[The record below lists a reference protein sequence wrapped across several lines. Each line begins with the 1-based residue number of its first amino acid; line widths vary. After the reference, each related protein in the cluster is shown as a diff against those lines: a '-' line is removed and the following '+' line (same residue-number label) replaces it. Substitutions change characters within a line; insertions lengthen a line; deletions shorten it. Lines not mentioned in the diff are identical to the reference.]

1 MHTCTSA
8 TVLRPSATDF
18 LTEKTVA
25 RIVGRNQLF
34 VSIGSVG
41 KLCFVLAVMVAGCST
56 MVWYLAKALSWIMN
70 CMRTNSNHENEF
82 SIKVGKFSRMVT

>member
-41 KLCFVLAVMVAGCST
+41 KLCFVLAGYSA
-56 MVWYLAKALSWIMN
+56 MVWYLAKALSWIMY
-70 CMRTNSNHENEF
+70 CMRTNLNHENEF
-82 SIKVGKFSRMVT
+82 SIKVGKFSRIVT